1 MKKIVKILSVAATI
15 CFTGVG
21 FVNAQIGSAGVD
33 KCKLFPESPDC
44 KNDGAT
50 TSLTNQQDIN
60 VNPFIGQ
67 TASGIDIMAER
78 PDPIIPGGGSTPN
91 PDPDTNCT
99 NKTVEDF
106 VTDGDDVFFCSKTVC
121 E

>member
-1 MKKIVKILSVAATI
+1 MKNIVKILSVAATI
-15 CFTGVG
+15 CFTGIGV
-21 FVNAQIGSAGVD
+21 VNAQVGSAGVD
-33 KCKLFPESPDC
+33 KCKLFPESSDC
-44 KNDGAT
+44 QNNGGT

-91 PDPDTNCT
+91 PDPDVNCT